1 LYQSHEYIDEMD
13 YQDIEFLG
21 SFTELSQCPK
31 PDKPEYAFIGRSN
44 VGKSSLINALTG
56 RKALARVSKAPGKT
70 QTINIYEIDEV
81 WRLVDLPGYGYAK
94 VSQKLRKQWDQM
106 IINYL
111 SYRRNLVTAFVLV
124 DGRIPPQKIDL
135 EFINRLG
142 KKQIPFS
149 LLFTKWDKVKPK
161 AREKTEKEFAKTLEK
176 DWEELP
182 KIIPTSSA
190 KKEGIKEIQSFIAR
204 LNESL
209 L

>member
-1 LYQSHEYIDEMD
+1 MD
-13 YQDIEFLG
+13 YQEIEFLG

-31 PDKPEYAFIGRSN
+31 PNKPEYAFIGRSN

-56 RKALARVSKAPGKT
+56 RKSLARVSKTPGKT
-70 QTINIYEIDEV
+70 QTINIFEIDDI

-94 VSQKLRKQWDQM
+94 VSQKQRKQWDQM

-111 SYRRNLVTAFVLV
+111 SYRVNLVTAFVLV

-142 KKQIPFS
+142 KKQIPFT
-149 LLFTKWDKVKPK
+149 LLFTKWDKVKSK
-161 AREKTEKEFAKTLEK
+161 ARAKTQNQFAEILKK

-182 KIIPTSSA
+182 KIIPTSSE
-190 KKEGIKEIQSFIAR
+190 KGEGIDEVRNFISN